1 MRTVL
6 IILAMWLLLN
16 VLFVVVM
23 SPPRRPRKYDAPR
36 ASDSN
41 FAPATIDKEAHRYD
55 AEEKT
60 SLSFIIISVAM
71 GAFFVLAAPI
81 AEAVDAIKG
90 AFKKKPPTE
99 QAANGHSPSRLL
111 QKLRAQHQ
119 AFDLVGAA
127 FDLVFIVGEVD
138 VLDHGAPLQHGGRAL
153 QLQVFDQRD
162 GVALGEQR
170 AV

>member
-1 MRTVL
+1 MSSLQQEALVRTVL
-6 IILAMWLLLN
+6 IILGIWLLLN

-23 SPPRRPRKYDAPR
+23 LPPRRPRKYDGPR
-36 ASDSN
+36 ASDAN

-90 AFKKKPPTE
+90 AFRKKPPAE
-99 QAANGHSPSRLL
+99 
-111 QKLRAQHQ
+111 
-119 AFDLVGAA
+119 
-127 FDLVFIVGEVD
+127 
-138 VLDHGAPLQHGGRAL
+138 
-153 QLQVFDQRD
+153 
-162 GVALGEQR
+162 
-170 AV
+170 